1 MTQPAAE
8 QIRTR
13 PPEPPE
19 LGRSANSLALMYQG
33 LLTATVRVRA
43 GRQQITDAEAFRR
56 KTQTALQDVERE
68 AIAAGYDNNDIK
80 DTHFAVVAFLDFVI
94 LNSNQPIRSD
104 WERRPLQE
112 ELFGHAHAGDVFFDK
127 LNYLAERRDTPRLG
141 DVLEVYLLCL
151 LLGFQGRYSGL
162 LGVQADAISETV
174 RRRIEHIRGSVPS
187 LSRGMVERDA
197 EPAIAAQGRPSDRRL
212 VYAMTGAL
220 SFVVILFILLRINL
234 EWAASEVMAMLS

>member
-1 MTQPAAE
+1 MTHPAVE

-13 PPEPPE
+13 PPEIRE
-19 LGRSANSLALMYQG
+19 SGRTANSFALMYQG
-33 LLTATVRVRA
+33 LLTAIVRLRA
-43 GRQQITDAEAFRR
+43 GKQQIADAEAFRR
-56 KTQTALQDVERE
+56 KTRTALQDVERE
-68 AIAAGYDNNDIK
+68 AVAAGYDNNDIK

-127 LNYLAERRDTPRLG
+127 LNYLAERRNSTRLA

-187 LSRGMVERDA
+187 LSRGVAERDA
-197 EPAIAAQGRPSDRRL
+197 EPAIVARAPRSEQRFL
-212 VYAMTGAL
+212 YAMAGAV
-220 SFVVILFILLRINL
+220 SFVVILFILLRISL
-234 EWAASEVMAMLS
+234 EWTASEVMATLS